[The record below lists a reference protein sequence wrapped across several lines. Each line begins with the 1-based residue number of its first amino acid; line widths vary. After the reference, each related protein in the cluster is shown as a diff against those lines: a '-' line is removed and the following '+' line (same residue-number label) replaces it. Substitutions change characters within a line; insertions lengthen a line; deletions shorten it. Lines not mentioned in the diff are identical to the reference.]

1 MNSRIASP
9 FTSAIG
15 SFIAFVIV
23 SLSGQSNAQAVT
35 PITPKLALE
44 SGYVFAPLAGSAATA
59 GYGVLTNISKE
70 TLTIVGVN
78 SESFKAIELHE
89 TKEENGLMKMKRLS
103 KLTLKPQQKFELKPG
118 GNHLMLFDASPRV
131 KQGDT
136 VTLVFQIEDKTGKP
150 TIQSPV
156 DIPVKARP

>member
-9 FTSAIG
+9 LTSVIG
-15 SFIAFVIV
+15 SFLAFAVV
-23 SLSGQSNAQAVT
+23 SVSGHSNAQAVT
-35 PITPKLALE
+35 PVTPRLDLE
-44 SGYVFAPLAGSAATA
+44 RGYVFAPLAGSPATA

-89 TKEENGLMKMKRLS
+89 TKEENGLMKMKRLP

-118 GNHLMLFDASPRV
+118 GNHLMLFEANPLV
-131 KQGDT
+131 KQGDR

-156 DIPVKARP
+156 DVPVKARP